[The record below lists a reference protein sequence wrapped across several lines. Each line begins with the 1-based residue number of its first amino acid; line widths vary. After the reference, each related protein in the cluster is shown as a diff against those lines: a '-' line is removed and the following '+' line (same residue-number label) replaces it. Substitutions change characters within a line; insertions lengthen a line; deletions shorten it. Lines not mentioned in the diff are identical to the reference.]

1 MIRLIQGV
9 LLLTGALMV
18 AAPKALT
25 RKDDRTDEETVKKTR
40 RMGYWVFFAGVIW
53 VITAFLFR

>member
-1 MIRLIQGV
+1 
-9 LLLTGALMV
+9 MV